1 MSSPMPRGRTDRRAA
16 LAVAVVAILV
26 LALAAMGIDRRVMA
40 LDVTFQERPSQ
51 FSTSGLKGADVAFA
65 TVPADVSDGEKGTRK
80 VPVLRGG
87 FSGAELD
94 GLCISQSQEV
104 MGATYTIRVTAGDDE
119 KGTFDVDTSSA
130 TFDLTSVE
138 GGSDPGVALGGTVQ
152 IGQTG
157 SDVSTSDGVDN
168 PLGAPGSGRY
178 LAIDASSGHLSDV
191 RGTVYGFAI
200 EDAADVPGLSVDVVP
215 GDQGCDSL
223 DLPR

>member
-1 MSSPMPRGRTDRRAA
+1 MTSSLIRGRTDRRAA
-16 LAVAVVAILV
+16 LAAVVVTLLV

-65 TVPADVSDGEKGTRK
+65 TVPADVSDGQQGTK
-80 VPVLRGG
+80 EVPVLRGG

-94 GLCISQSQEV
+94 GLCISQRQEV
-104 MGATYTIRVTAGDDE
+104 MGATYTIRVSAGDGE
-119 KGTFDVDTSSA
+119 KGTFDIDTSSA

-138 GGSDPGVALGGTVQ
+138 GGSDPGLALGGTVQ

-157 SDVSTSDGVDN
+157 SDVSTTDGVDN

-191 RGTVYGFAI
+191 RGTVYGFDI
-200 EDAADVPGLSVDVVP
+200 EDAADVPGLSVEVVR
-215 GDQGCDSL
+215 GDHGCDSE
-223 DLPR
+223 DLPS